1 MNKYKKN
8 ILNDKKNI
16 YVIYI
21 KCTHP
26 RRHVVRVRVAVV
38 VVKDEDCEHHAAR
51 HHPLDEVEVGP
62 CNVGIN

>member
-1 MNKYKKN
+1 MISFK
-8 ILNDKKNI
+8 
-16 YVIYI
+16 YI